1 MTPDSH
7 PNNPDLPKK
16 TRLPAKATLSSEG
29 NIEFDFQGPK
39 NPGRFEK
46 VTIQTDSEMIH
57 DLQSEEAGESEEKR
71 RANASN
77 RLSFAHQGKKIYHP
91 EKSNEETSTTS
102 KPMPTLSPSPTIS
115 DFRRNTDRQRREQK
129 SVSTLLS
136 GVAYALIGGILLVG
150 LLAGFGGYIL
160 WKQIQNQAVT
170 VAQVDAKVDQQVAAL
185 KTDQELLKK
194 FASDQSTF
202 DIEVKEKL
210 SKLSAVGDKLS
221 AVGDKTSAAIRDEK
235 DARTKDVAAIIK
247 RLTRVEGRRAALTPG
262 PGE

>member
-1 MTPDSH
+1 MTPDSN
-7 PNNPDLPKK
+7 PNNPELPKK
-16 TRLPAKATLSSEG
+16 TRLPAKAALSSEG
-29 NIEFDFQGPK
+29 NIEFDFQNPK
-39 NPGRFEK
+39 QPGRFEK

-77 RLSFAHQGKKIYHP
+77 RLSFAHHENKFHRP
-91 EKSNEETSTTS
+91 EQSNEETSTPS
-102 KPMPTLSPSPTIS
+102 NPMPTLSPSPTIN

-136 GVAYALIGGILLVG
+136 GVAYALFGGILFVG

-160 WKQIQNQAVT
+160 YKQIQNQAVT
-170 VAQVDAKVDQQVAAL
+170 VAQVDAKVDQQVATL

-194 FASDQSTF
+194 FAADQSAF
-202 DIEVKEKL
+202 DVEVKDKL
-210 SKLSAVGDKLS
+210 SKLASVGDKN
-221 AVGDKTSAAIRDEK
+221 SAAIRDEK
-235 DARTKDVAAIIK
+235 DARTKDIAAIIK
-247 RLTRVEGRRAALTPG
+247 RLSKVEGRRASLAPG